1 MSAAAKAETALQHP
15 DGELADNLYWLS
27 KIDEGIPRA
36 QLVPDFKRSAGS
48 RHAYQ
53 SSAFSVDPDVVR
65 ILKSLDRTHGVS
77 DLVLCATLL
86 TAFLARYHREE
97 RLVVGL
103 QTSSDSDALTDTAV
117 VPLHLVCNGEQ
128 AVPALMRTIAE
139 EVASSFDRAPCTASS
154 MAKIMGVDLNDNR
167 CPFFDVGLAIG
178 DGAAAFDTETYPV
191 DLAFV
196 FNGSAGLIRGHV
208 LYAADLFHSSTIE
221 RFISHLLHAAKQISL
236 RPASRLADIDVL
248 GADERSRIL
257 DEFRGGSVSFP
268 VDKTLHELF
277 EHQVRRTP
285 DAVAAIDRHRQLS
298 YAELNSRANRLAR
311 TLLSLGLT
319 KGGFVGILLNRG
331 CDFVTAMLAVFKAG
345 GAYVP
350 LDPTYP
356 RDRVLYMLD
365 DSQTSFVISNSALV
379 GAFQDVI
386 AGAEQLRFVLSVEGA
401 IASMPREAQ
410 QRSITVVS
418 PETIASMAHDDLA
431 LPLVGSDRAYM
442 IYTSGST
449 GRPKGAICRHDG
461 ALNHLYGELHG
472 LGIDSAF
479 RFLQTAASS
488 SDISVWQ
495 FMAPLLFG
503 GATVVVDY
511 DVVVDPGQLFSA
523 IKNHRVSVAELVPVV
538 LRGLIDHVSDLPIAA
553 RRLPALRFMM
563 ATGEAL
569 AAELVDRWLLAYP
582 EIPIANTYGP
592 TETSDD
598 VTLLVL
604 RKPITEKRAIV
615 PIGRPLPNISIF
627 VLDREL
633 RPVPIGVPGEIC
645 IGGIGVGEGYWQQ
658 PDKTKAVFVSSP
670 FPQLCEDPIYRS
682 GDLGRWLPDG
692 SVEFL
697 GRIDQQVKVRGFR
710 VEPGEIE
717 AVLTRHPAIQDAAVV
732 AAYDSAGNN
741 RLVGYF
747 VARKDQS
754 VATGELRQ
762 FLQGVLADH
771 MVPAALVPLSALPL
785 TPLGKV
791 DRKALTRSEYPGS
804 VERENYVSPRNET
817 ERVLAA
823 AWCKVL
829 NQRQVGIDDNFF
841 EIGGDSILTIHIIA
855 ELKKAGLHVVPK
867 QLFLY
872 PTIAELA
879 AQIHVAKA
887 PTVAPEAGRAM
898 SENGKPQW
906 NLEPLRQQLVTTFPD
921 LEDVYPL
928 AATQRGIY
936 FQSILPAKS
945 SGGYIEQIGFEL
957 HGDLDEEAFA
967 KAWQQT
973 VSATDV
979 LRTAVVR
986 RGVPQPMQV
995 VLRSATLTLQ
1005 IRDWHEL
1012 SAGDCDPALEALV
1025 VEDRRNGFDLAKPP
1039 LMRVTLTRLRD
1050 KRWHVLWTYHH
1061 IILDGWSEPLILGDV
1076 FAAYN
1081 SMVGAPQSQA
1091 AGHVRYRDF
1100 VVWSESQDLAK
1111 AQHFW
1116 RQQLAGF
1123 ASPVRLKDNSPAVQP
1138 PASVE
1143 LSHGWEE
1150 ILLTKAE
1157 TSRLDDVARR
1167 NKLTLSTIIHGT
1179 WGILLHRRTA
1189 SEDVVFGSVASG
1201 RQCDFPQV
1209 ESVRGVVV
1217 VTQPIRARLVGEA
1230 TFSSWLR
1237 LLQLQMAEIREF
1249 EQTPLALIQ
1258 QWCDVPAEKRPLFDT
1273 LVVMANYL
1281 GSDLAN
1287 CHPKGVELSKVS
1299 YVTQPL
1305 YALTLFIQNGEQ
1317 MKIRLVYDKRRYALV
1332 TVQQLLAEYRQL
1344 LIRFSENPEQRL
1356 LSQPTLS

>member
-1 MSAAAKAETALQHP
+1 MSARATAETASQHP

-36 QLVPDFKRSAGS
+36 QLVPDFKRSAGR

-53 SSAFSVDPDVVR
+53 GSAFSVDPDVVR
-65 ILKSLDRTHGVS
+65 ILKSIDRTHGVS

-86 TAFLARYHREE
+86 TALFARYHREE
-97 RLVVGL
+97 RLVIGL
-103 QTSSDSDALTDTAV
+103 QTSSDALMDTAV

-154 MAKIMGVDLNDNR
+154 MAKIMGVDLNESR

-178 DGAAAFDTETYPV
+178 DGAAAFDLETYPV

-196 FNGSAGLIRGHV
+196 FDSSAGLIRGQV
-208 LYAADLFHSSTIE
+208 LYATDLFHPSTIE
-221 RFISHLLHAAKQISL
+221 RVISHFLHAARQISL

-257 DEFRGGSVSFP
+257 AEFRGRSVSFP
-268 VDKTLHELF
+268 VDKTLHGRF
-277 EHQVRRTP
+277 EEQVRRTP
-285 DAVAAIDRHRQLS
+285 DAVAAIDRDRQLS

-356 RDRVLYMLD
+356 RDRILYMLD
-365 DSQTSFVISNSALV
+365 DSQTSFVISNSTLV

-401 IASMPREAQ
+401 IDSVARRPH

-418 PETIASMAHDDLA
+418 PETIASMAHDDVA
-431 LPLVGSDRAYM
+431 LPLVGTDRAYM

-449 GRPKGAICRHDG
+449 GRPKGAICRHGG

-511 DVVVDPGQLFSA
+511 DVVIDPEQLFAA

-538 LRGLIDHVSDLPIAA
+538 LRGLIDHVSELPIAA
-553 RRLPALRFMM
+553 RRLSDLRFMM

-604 RKPITEKRAIV
+604 REPVAEKRAIV

-627 VLDREL
+627 MLDREL
-633 RPVPIGVPGEIC
+633 RPVPVGVPGEIC

-658 PDKTKAVFVSSP
+658 PDKTKAAFVPSP
-670 FPQLCEDPIYRS
+670 FPQLCDGSIYRS

-717 AVLTRHPAIQDAAVV
+717 AVLTRHPAVQDAAVV
-732 AAYDSAGNN
+732 AVYDSAGNN
-741 RLVGYF
+741 RLLGYF

-762 FLQGVLADH
+762 FLQGALADH
-771 MVPAALVPLSALPL
+771 MIPAALVPLSALPL

-791 DRKALTRSEYPGS
+791 DRKALARSEYPGG
-804 VERENYVSPRNET
+804 VERENYVAPRNET

-829 NQRQVGIDDNFF
+829 KQRQVGIDANFF

-855 ELKKAGLHVVPK
+855 ELKKAGLHVAPK
-867 QLFLY
+867 QFFLH

-887 PTVAPEAGRAM
+887 PTVAPEAGRRM
-898 SENGKPQW
+898 SDGEPQR
-906 NLEPLRQQLVTTFPD
+906 NLESLRQQLVTTFPD

-928 AATQRGIY
+928 GATQRGIY

-957 HGDLDEEAFA
+957 QGDLDEQAFA
-967 KAWQQT
+967 KAWQQA

-979 LRTAVVR
+979 LRTGVVR

-995 VLRSATLTLQ
+995 VLRSASLEPQ
-1005 IRDWHEL
+1005 VQDWRRR
-1012 SAGDCDPALEALV
+1012 SAGEFDSALDALV
-1025 VEDRRNGFDLAKPP
+1025 VEDRRKGFDLAKPP
-1039 LMRVTLTRLRD
+1039 LMRVTLTRLGD

-1061 IILDGWSEPLILGDV
+1061 IILDGWSEPLVLGDV
-1076 FAAYN
+1076 FSAYN
-1081 SMVGAPQSQA
+1081 SMVGAPQDQA
-1091 AGHVRYRDF
+1091 ASRVRYRDF
-1100 VVWSESQDLAK
+1100 VAWSESQDMAK
-1111 AQHFW
+1111 AQDFW

-1123 ASPVRLKDNSPAVQP
+1123 ISPVRLKDNSPAVQP
-1138 PASVE
+1138 AASVE

-1150 ILLTKAE
+1150 ILLTQAE

-1167 NKLTLSTIIHGT
+1167 NKLTLSTIIHGA

-1201 RQCDFPQV
+1201 RQCEFPQV

-1217 VTQPIRARLVGEA
+1217 VTQPMRTRLMGDA
-1230 TFSSWLR
+1230 TLASWLR

-1287 CHPKGVELSKVS
+1287 CRPKGVELSKVA

-1305 YALTLFIQNGEQ
+1305 YALTLFIQDGEQ
-1317 MKIRLVYDKRRYALV
+1317 MKIRLVYEKRRYALG

-1344 LIRFSENPEQRL
+1344 LIGFSENPEQRL
-1356 LSQPTLS
+1356 TGRPMPS

>member
-1 MSAAAKAETALQHP
+1 
-15 DGELADNLYWLS
+15 
-27 KIDEGIPRA
+27 
-36 QLVPDFKRSAGS
+36 
-48 RHAYQ
+48 
-53 SSAFSVDPDVVR
+53 
-65 ILKSLDRTHGVS
+65 
-77 DLVLCATLL
+77 
-86 TAFLARYHREE
+86 
-97 RLVVGL
+97 
-103 QTSSDSDALTDTAV
+103 
-117 VPLHLVCNGEQ
+117 
-128 AVPALMRTIAE
+128 
-139 EVASSFDRAPCTASS
+139 
-154 MAKIMGVDLNDNR
+154 
-167 CPFFDVGLAIG
+167 
-178 DGAAAFDTETYPV
+178 
-191 DLAFV
+191 
-196 FNGSAGLIRGHV
+196 
-208 LYAADLFHSSTIE
+208 LYATDLFHPSTIE
-221 RFISHLLHAAKQISL
+221 RVISHFLHAAAQISL

-257 DEFRGGSVSFP
+257 EEFRGRSVSFP
-268 VDKTLHELF
+268 VDRTLHALF
-277 EHQVRRTP
+277 EDQVRRTP
-285 DAVAAIDRHRQLS
+285 DAVAVIDRDRQLS
-298 YAELNSRANRLAR
+298 YAQLNSRANRLAR

-365 DSQTSFVISNSALV
+365 DSQTSFLISSSALV

-386 AGAEQLRFVLSVEGA
+386 AGAERLRVVLPVEGA
-401 IASMPREAQ
+401 VGSVARE
-410 QRSITVVS
+410 RSQPPITVVP
-418 PETIASMAHDDLA
+418 PETVASMAHEDVA
-431 LPLVGSDRAYM
+431 LPLVGTDRAYM

-503 GATVVVDY
+503 GATVVADY
-511 DVVVDPGQLFSA
+511 DVVVDPEQLFAA
-523 IKNHRVSVAELVPVV
+523 IKSHRVSVAELVPVV
-538 LRGLIDHVSDLPIAA
+538 LRGLIDHVCDLPEGA
-553 RRLPALRFMM
+553 RRLPDLRFMM

-582 EIPIANTYGP
+582 GIPIANTYGP

-604 RKPITEKRAIV
+604 REPVAEKRAIV

-627 VLDREL
+627 VLNREL
-633 RPVPIGVPGEIC
+633 RPVPTGVPGEIC
-645 IGGIGVGEGYWQQ
+645 IGGVGVGEGYWQQ
-658 PDKTKAVFVSSP
+658 PDKTQAAFVPSP
-670 FPQLCEDPIYRS
+670 FPQLCGGSIYRS
-682 GDLGRWLPDG
+682 GDLGRWLPEG

-717 AVLTRHPAIQDAAVV
+717 AALTRHPAIQDAAVV
-732 AAYDSAGNN
+732 AVDDSAGNN

-754 VATGELRQ
+754 VAAGELRQ

-771 MVPAALVPLSALPL
+771 MIPAALVPLSALPL

-791 DRKALTRSEYPGS
+791 DRKALARSEYQGS

-855 ELKKAGLHVVPK
+855 ELKKAGLHVAPK
-867 QLFLY
+867 QFFLH

-887 PTVAPEAGRAM
+887 PAPEAGRAM
-898 SENGKPQW
+898 PEGVEPQW
-906 NLEPLRQQLVTTFPD
+906 NLGPLRQQLAATHPD

-928 AATQRGIY
+928 APTQRGIY

-957 HGDLDEEAFA
+957 QGDLDEEAFA
-967 KAWQQT
+967 RAWQQT
-973 VSATDV
+973 VGATDV

-995 VLRSATLTLQ
+995 VLRSAILTPRIL
-1005 IRDWHEL
+1005 DWRGL
-1012 SAGDCDPALEALV
+1012 SAADRDPAIDTLV
-1025 VEDRRNGFDLAKPP
+1025 VEDRRNGFDLARPP
-1039 LMRVTLTRLRD
+1039 LMRVTLTRLGD

-1061 IILDGWSEPLILGDV
+1061 IILDGWSEPLVLGDV

-1081 SMVGAPQSQA
+1081 SMVGAPQTQP
-1091 AGHVRYRDF
+1091 AGRVRYRDF
-1100 VVWSESQDLAK
+1100 VAWSESQDSAR
-1111 AQHFW
+1111 AQDFW

-1123 ASPVRLKDNSPAVQP
+1123 VSPVRLKDNSPAVQP

-1150 ILLTKAE
+1150 IALAKAE

-1167 NKLTLSTIIHGT
+1167 NKLTLSTIIHGA

-1201 RQCDFPQV
+1201 RQCDFPQA
-1209 ESVRGVVV
+1209 ESVRGVLV
-1217 VTQPIRARLVGEA
+1217 VTQPLRARLIGDA

-1258 QWCDVPAEKRPLFDT
+1258 QWCDVPAEKRPVFDT

-1281 GSDLAN
+1281 GSDLEN
-1287 CHPKGVELSKVS
+1287 CRPKGVELSRVS

-1305 YALTLFIQNGEQ
+1305 YALTLFIQSGEQ
-1317 MKIRLVYDKRRYALV
+1317 MKIRLVYDKKRYAV
-1332 TVQQLLAEYRQL
+1332 ATVRQLLAEYRQL
-1344 LIRFSENPEQRL
+1344 LIGFAENPEQRL
-1356 LSQPTLS
+1356 SRPTPG

>member
-1 MSAAAKAETALQHP
+1 
-15 DGELADNLYWLS
+15 
-27 KIDEGIPRA
+27 
-36 QLVPDFKRSAGS
+36 
-48 RHAYQ
+48 
-53 SSAFSVDPDVVR
+53 
-65 ILKSLDRTHGVS
+65 
-77 DLVLCATLL
+77 
-86 TAFLARYHREE
+86 
-97 RLVVGL
+97 
-103 QTSSDSDALTDTAV
+103 
-117 VPLHLVCNGEQ
+117 
-128 AVPALMRTIAE
+128 
-139 EVASSFDRAPCTASS
+139 
-154 MAKIMGVDLNDNR
+154 
-167 CPFFDVGLAIG
+167 
-178 DGAAAFDTETYPV
+178 
-191 DLAFV
+191 
-196 FNGSAGLIRGHV
+196 
-208 LYAADLFHSSTIE
+208 
-221 RFISHLLHAAKQISL
+221 
-236 RPASRLADIDVL
+236 
-248 GADERSRIL
+248 
-257 DEFRGGSVSFP
+257 VSFP
-268 VDKTLHELF
+268 VDRTFHALF
-277 EHQVRRTP
+277 EDQVRRTP
-285 DAVAAIDRHRQLS
+285 DAVAAIDRNSQLS

-311 TLLSLGLT
+311 MLLSLGLT

-379 GAFQDVI
+379 RAFQDVI
-386 AGAEQLRFVLSVEGA
+386 ADAKQLKVVLSVEGA
-401 IASMPREAQ
+401 IDSVARERNQ
-410 QRSITVVS
+410 PSITVVS
-418 PETIASMAHDDLA
+418 PETIKSMAHDNLA
-431 LPLVGSDRAYM
+431 LPLVGTDRAYM

-449 GRPKGAICRHDG
+449 GQPKGAICRHGG

-511 DVVVDPGQLFSA
+511 DVVVDPEQVFAA
-523 IKNHRVSVAELVPVV
+523 IRNHRIAVAELVPVV
-538 LRGLIDHVSDLPIAA
+538 LRGLIDHISDLPIAA
-553 RRLPALRFMM
+553 RRLPDLRFMM

-569 AAELVDRWLLAYP
+569 PAELVDRWLRIYP

-604 RKPITEKRAIV
+604 REPVAEKRAIV

-645 IGGIGVGEGYWQQ
+645 IGGVGVGEGYWQQ
-658 PDKTKAVFVSSP
+658 PEKTKAAFVPSP
-670 FPQLCEDPIYRS
+670 FPLLCDGPIYRS

-732 AAYDSAGNN
+732 AGDDRTGNK
-741 RLVGYF
+741 RLIGYF
-747 VARKDQS
+747 VARKEQMVTPS
-754 VATGELRQ
+754 ELRQ

-771 MVPAALVPLSALPL
+771 MIPAALVPLSALPL

-804 VERENYVSPRNET
+804 IQRENYVSPRNET
-817 ERVLAA
+817 ERLLAA

-829 NQRQVGIDDNFF
+829 NQRQVGVDDNFF

-855 ELKKAGLHVVPK
+855 ELKKAGLHVAPK
-867 QLFLY
+867 QFFLY

-879 AQIHVAKA
+879 AQVRAA
-887 PTVAPEAGRAM
+887 DAQTVAPEAGQAKSDIGER
-898 SENGKPQW
+898 QW
-906 NLEPLRQQLVTTFPD
+906 NLEPLRQQLLTTFPD

-973 VSATDV
+973 VSTTDV

-995 VLRSATLTLQ
+995 VLRSAALTPQ
-1005 IRDWHEL
+1005 IRDWRGL
-1012 SAGDCDPALEALV
+1012 PTADRDPALETLV
-1025 VEDRRNGFDLAKPP
+1025 VEDRMKGFDLARPP
-1039 LMRVTLTRLRD
+1039 LMRVTLTRLGD

-1061 IILDGWSEPLILGDV
+1061 IILDGWSEPLVLGDV

-1081 SMVGAPQSQA
+1081 SMLGAPQSQPA
-1091 AGHVRYRDF
+1091 SRIRYRDF

-1111 AQHFW
+1111 AQDFW

-1123 ASPVRLKDNSPAVQP
+1123 VSPVHLTDNSPAVQP
-1138 PASVE
+1138 PASSE

-1150 ILLTKAE
+1150 ILLSKGE

-1167 NKLTLSTIIHGT
+1167 NKLTLSTIIHGA

-1217 VTQPIRARLVGEA
+1217 VTQPMRTRLIGD
-1230 TFSSWLR
+1230 TIFSSWLR
-1237 LLQLQMAEIREF
+1237 LLQLQMAETREF

-1258 QWCDVPAEKRPLFDT
+1258 QWCDVPAGKRPVFDT

-1287 CHPKGVELSKVS
+1287 CHPKEVELSKVS

-1317 MKIRLVYDKRRYALV
+1317 MKIRLVYDKRRYALISV
-1332 TVQQLLAEYRQL
+1332 HQLLAEYRQL
-1344 LIRFSENPEQRL
+1344 LIGFAENPEQRL
-1356 LSQPTLS
+1356 VSRPTLS

>member
-1 MSAAAKAETALQHP
+1 MSARATAETSSQRP

-36 QLVPDFKRSAGS
+36 QLVPDFKRSAGR

-53 SSAFSVDPDVVR
+53 GSAFSVDPDVVR

-86 TAFLARYHREE
+86 TALLARYHREE
-97 RLVVGL
+97 ELVVGL
-103 QTSSDSDALTDTAV
+103 QTRNDTSTDSAV
-117 VPLHLVCNGEQ
+117 VPLHLVCKGEQ
-128 AVPALMRTIAE
+128 TFPALMRAIAE
-139 EVASSFDRAPCTASS
+139 EVASSFEHAPGTASS
-154 MAKIMGVDLNDNR
+154 MAKIMGVELNENR

-178 DGAAAFDTETYPV
+178 DGAAAFDLDTYPV

-196 FNGSAGLIRGHV
+196 VDGSAGLIRGHV
-208 LYAADLFHSSTIE
+208 LYATDLFHPSTIE
-221 RFISHLLHAAKQISL
+221 RVISHFLRAATQISL
-236 RPASRLADIDVL
+236 RPTSRLADIDVL

-257 DEFRGGSVSFP
+257 DEFRGRSVSFP
-268 VDKTLHELF
+268 VDRTLHALF
-277 EHQVRRTP
+277 EDQVRRTP
-285 DAVAAIDRHRQLS
+285 DAVAVINRDRQLS

-365 DSQTSFVISNSALV
+365 DSRTEFLISNSALV
-379 GAFQDVI
+379 RAFQDVI
-386 AGAEQLRFVLSVEGA
+386 AGAEQLKVVLPVEGTVDSVA
-401 IASMPREAQ
+401 RERHQ
-410 QRSITVVS
+410 KSITVVA
-418 PETIASMAHDDLA
+418 PETSASMAHDDVA
-431 LPLVGSDRAYM
+431 LPLAGTDRAYM

-511 DVVVDPGQLFSA
+511 DVVRS
-523 IKNHRVSVAELVPVV
+523 
-538 LRGLIDHVSDLPIAA
+538 LIDHVSGLPIAE

-569 AAELVDRWLLAYP
+569 GAELVDRWLLAYS

-604 RKPITEKRAIV
+604 REPLAGKRAIV

-633 RPVPIGVPGEIC
+633 RLVPIGVPGEIC

-658 PDKTKAVFVSSP
+658 SDKTEAAFVPSP
-670 FPQLCEDPIYRS
+670 FPQLCGGRIYRS

-717 AVLTRHPAIQDAAVV
+717 AALTRHPAIQDAAVV
-732 AAYDSAGNN
+732 AVDSAGNN

-771 MVPAALVPLSALPL
+771 MIPAALVQLSALPL

-791 DRKALTRSEYPGS
+791 DRKALIRSEYPGS
-804 VERENYVSPRNET
+804 DERENYVSPRNET

-829 NQRQVGIDDNFF
+829 NQRQVGVDDNFF
-841 EIGGDSILTIHIIA
+841 EIGGDSILTVHIIA
-855 ELKKAGLHVVPK
+855 ELKKAGLHVAPK
-867 QLFLY
+867 QFFLH

-887 PTVAPEAGRAM
+887 PTAAPGAARDMSGVGDQPQWSPEA
-898 SENGKPQW
+898 
-906 NLEPLRQQLVTTFPD
+906 LRQQLVTTFPD

-957 HGDLDEEAFA
+957 HGDLDEKAFA

-995 VLRSATLTLQ
+995 VLRSATLTPQ
-1005 IRDWHEL
+1005 IRDWRGL
-1012 SAGDCDPALEALV
+1012 SAADRDPALETLV
-1025 VEDRRNGFDLAKPP
+1025 VEDRRNGFDLARPP
-1039 LMRVTLTRLRD
+1039 LMRVTLTRLGD
-1050 KRWHVLWTYHH
+1050 KRRHVLWTYHH

-1081 SMVGAPQSQA
+1081 SMVGEPQTQPASR
-1091 AGHVRYRDF
+1091 VRYRDF
-1100 VVWSESQDLAK
+1100 VAWSESQDLAK

-1123 ASPVRLKDNSPAVQP
+1123 VSPVRLKDTSPAVQP

-1150 ILLTKAE
+1150 ILLTQAE

-1179 WGILLHRRTA
+1179 WGILLHRSTA

-1209 ESVRGVVV
+1209 ESVRGVIV
-1217 VTQPIRARLVGEA
+1217 VTQPMRVRLVADA

-1287 CHPKGVELSKVS
+1287 CRPKGVELSKVS

-1317 MKIRLVYDKRRYALV
+1317 MKIRLVYDKRHYALA
-1332 TVQQLLAEYRQL
+1332 TVHQLLAEYRQL
-1344 LIRFSENPEQRL
+1344 LIGFAENPEQRL
-1356 LSQPTLS
+1356 MSRPQS